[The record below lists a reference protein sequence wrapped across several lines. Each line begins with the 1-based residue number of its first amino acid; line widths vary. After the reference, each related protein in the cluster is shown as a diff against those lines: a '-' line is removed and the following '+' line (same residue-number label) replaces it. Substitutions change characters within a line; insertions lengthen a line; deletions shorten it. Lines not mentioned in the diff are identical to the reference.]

1 MPPEGEQ
8 HAAGHRTQ
16 QAGEGVDLV
25 DDGIPGDELF
35 FLHQQGD
42 AGLDG
47 RLVGAGNAVKE
58 HQHSDKKG
66 GRWAACPRAA

>member
-1 MPPEGEQ
+1 MKISMTAEKVKQAAAQEEDRADAPEGEQ

-47 RLVGAGNAVKE
+47 PG
-58 HQHSDKKG
+58 
-66 GRWAACPRAA
+66 W